1 MSNQKNSMENKVKKY
16 IDNVFS
22 QVEPSQQL
30 FDLKEELSTNLKEKI
45 ADYKMRGMTDEQAFK
60 EAVVSLGDL
69 SGLVDDMRQIGWD
82 KAKQGVYSTMT
93 ARISTA
99 GIIGG
104 VLLTL
109 FGIFTSLMTYFM
121 DLPGESVVGTGIL
134 SGAGVAITTYSIWT
148 RETRR
153 KYAMNRIRAAFYA
166 LSVGIILFA
175 IFTAIMSKVTTGEMF
190 IAIGSGM
197 VFSLVGVGLFLFLI
211 LTGTDR
217 RK

>member
-82 KAKQGVYSTMT
+82 KAKQGY
-93 ARISTA
+93 IQ
-99 GIIGG
+99 
-104 VLLTL
+104 
-109 FGIFTSLMTYFM
+109 
-121 DLPGESVVGTGIL
+121 P
-134 SGAGVAITTYSIWT
+134 
-148 RETRR
+148 
-153 KYAMNRIRAAFYA
+153 
-166 LSVGIILFA
+166 
-175 IFTAIMSKVTTGEMF
+175 
-190 IAIGSGM
+190 
-197 VFSLVGVGLFLFLI
+197 
-211 LTGTDR
+211 
-217 RK
+217 